1 LLEKPVSLL
10 QPGCGKPVVVGAAM
24 KCPSCNASVPEA
36 GKFCSECGAPLP
48 RLCPACGHSNP
59 GSAKFCSECGAA
71 LALKPSPSAA
81 QSRFASAKD
90 YTPKH
95 LAEKILT
102 ARAALE
108 GERKQVTVLFADLKG
123 SMELIAERDPEEARA
138 ILEPVLDRMME
149 AVHHYE
155 GTVNLVMGD
164 GIMALFGAPV
174 AHEDHAVRACY
185 AALRMQEAIRRF
197 TGELR
202 HSHGL
207 EVQIRVGLNS
217 GDVVVGAIGSDLQMD
232 YTAVGQTTHLAARME
247 QLAAPGTVRLTA
259 DTLRL
264 AEGYVAV
271 KALGRMPVKGAP
283 HPVEVYELTGAAEVR
298 SRLQAARARGLT
310 HFVGRQDEIAQMQ
323 AALAQARGGQGQ
335 IVAVVGEPGV
345 GKSRLFFEFVQSHHM
360 NGWLVLEAGSVSYGK
375 ATPHLPLI
383 DLLKGYF
390 KIDQLDNARTIRAKV
405 TGHILALDEA
415 LKESVPAVLWLIEA
429 LPADDPFL
437 ALAPEQRRQR
447 TLVAVKSLLLR
458 ESQVQPLFL
467 VFEDLHWIDAETQA
481 FLDDLINSVPT
492 AAVVLAVNYRPEYR
506 HGWGGKTCY
515 RQLRI
520 DPLPVAG
527 AEELLRALIG
537 DDPSVAPLKRLL
549 IERTEG
555 NPLFLEESVR
565 ALIETA
571 DLVGEPGAYRLARAA
586 GTIQVP
592 PTVQTILA
600 SRIDRLS
607 PEHKRLLQMASV
619 VGKDVSLPLLE
630 AIADMPGDASREGLA
645 QLQAAEFIYETQ
657 LFPEIEYTFKHAL
670 THEVAYGS
678 LLAERRRA
686 LHAAIVDAIER
697 LYAAQLA
704 EHVELLAHH
713 AVRGRVP
720 DKAVR
725 YLREAG
731 IKVTARCANR
741 EAVQYFESALE
752 MLKALP
758 QARDTLA
765 TELDTCIKM
774 GPALIAMT
782 GASSTQVEKAY
793 LRARELVDQLDDSS
807 QRFPA
812 LWGLWFVNYSRGQYA
827 AAQTAGERMLDAA
840 RSENDSGHLLE
851 AHHALWATLSGMGR
865 PVAAVEHMERGV
877 ALYDRNRHAAL
888 ASLYA
893 GHDPGACCRYHLAMN
908 LWLLGHYDRSMQAL
922 AEALRLSEELK
933 HPMTLVNTLWYAAW
947 LHYQRGDRVATKAA
961 VERMLAVAPEYGISG
976 YSNIG
981 ILLPWASGA
990 RLDRQQLA
998 ELRQMPG
1005 LGSTLWRRVFC
1016 SCVLAELYLN
1026 AERFDEGLALLDA
1039 ISAQDRE
1046 AYYGPEVHRLE
1057 GELRARIPSDAA
1069 QVESCFY
1076 LALTL
1081 AREREEKSLEL
1092 RAATS
1097 LARYWRVQGRH
1108 AEARDLLRPIYD
1120 WFRDGFDLPDLRDA
1134 KILLDQFGG
1143 VP

>member
-1 LLEKPVSLL
+1 
-10 QPGCGKPVVVGAAM
+10 M

-36 GKFCSECGAPLP
+36 AKFCSECGAPLP
-48 RLCPACGHSNP
+48 RACPACGHGNP
-59 GSAKFCSECGAA
+59 ASAKFCSECGAQ
-71 LALKPSPSAA
+71 LAAAPSLPSPATGGGLA
-81 QSRFASAKD
+81 RGQPRFASAED

-95 LAEKILT
+95 IAKKILT
-102 ARAALE
+102 SRAVLE

-123 SMELIAERDPEEARA
+123 SMELIAERDPEEART
-138 ILEPVLDRMME
+138 ILEPVLERMME

-217 GDVVVGAIGSDLQMD
+217 GAVVVGAIGSDLQMD

-264 AEGYVAV
+264 AEGYIAV
-271 KALGRMPVKGAP
+271 KPLGPMPVKGVP
-283 HPVEVYELTGAAEVR
+283 HPVEVYELTGAAELR
-298 SRLQAARARGLT
+298 GRLHAAQARGLT
-310 HFVGRQDEIAQMQ
+310 HFVGRQNEIAQMQ
-323 AALAQARGGQGQ
+323 SALAQARAGQGQ
-335 IVAVVGEPGV
+335 IIAVVGEPGV
-345 GKSRLFFEFVQSHHM
+345 GKSRLFFEFVHSHHM
-360 NGWLVLEAGSVSYGK
+360 DGWLVVEASSVSYGK
-375 ATPHLPLI
+375 ATPYLPLI
-383 DLLKGYF
+383 DLLKAYF
-390 KIDQLDNARTIRAKV
+390 KIDQLDNTRAIRAKV
-405 TGHILALDEA
+405 TGQILELDEA
-415 LKESVPAVLWLIEA
+415 LKGAVPAVLWLIEA
-429 LPADDPFL
+429 LPPDDPFL

-447 TLVAVKSLLLR
+447 TLAAVKRLLLR

-492 AAVVLAVNYRPEYR
+492 AAMVLAVNYRPEYG

-537 DDPSVAPLKRLL
+537 DDSSIAPLKRLL

-571 DLVGEPGAYRLARAA
+571 DLVGEPGAYRLAHAA

-607 PEHKRLLQMASV
+607 AEHKRLLQAASV
-619 VGKDVSLPLLE
+619 VGKDVALPLLE
-630 AIADMPGDASREGLA
+630 AIADMPGDAFREGLA

-686 LHAAIVDAIER
+686 VHATIADAIER
-697 LYAAQLA
+697 LYGPQLT
-704 EHVELLAHH
+704 EHVEILAHH
-713 AVRGRVP
+713 AVRGRVA
-720 DKAVR
+720 DKAVH
-725 YLREAG
+725 YLREAAA
-731 IKVTARCANR
+731 KAAARSANR
-741 EAVQYFESALE
+741 EAVEFFAAALE
-752 MLKALP
+752 NVKALP
-758 QARDTLA
+758 RSDETLA
-765 TELDTCIKM
+765 TELNICIQM
-774 GPALIAMT
+774 GPALIALK
-782 GASSTQVEKAY
+782 GASSAEVENVY
-793 LRARELVDQLDDSS
+793 LRARDLVDQLDDAT
-807 QRFPA
+807 QRVPA
-812 LWGLWFVNYSRGQYA
+812 LWGLWYVRYTRGQYEEA
-827 AAQTAGERMLDAA
+827 RTAGEHLLAAA
-840 RSENDSGHLLE
+840 RHANDSGQLLE
-851 AHHALWATLSGMGR
+851 AHHALWATLSGSGR
-865 PVAAVEHMERGV
+865 ATAAIEHMESGI
-877 ALYDRNRHAAL
+877 ALYDRKRHAGQAF
-888 ASLYA
+888 LYG
-893 GHDPGACCRYHLAMN
+893 GHDAGACCRWHLAAN
-908 LWLLGHYDRSMQAL
+908 CWLLGDYGRSMNAL
-922 AEALRLSEELK
+922 ADALRLTEELK
-933 HPMTLVNTLWYAAW
+933 HPLTTVIALWFAAW
-947 LHYQRGDRVATKAA
+947 VHYQRGDRAATKAV
-961 VERMLAVAPEYGISG
+961 VERALTLATEYAISG
-976 YSNIG
+976 WSDTA

-990 RLDRQQLA
+990 RLSRPELA
-998 ELRQMPG
+998 ELHGQIPRVT
-1005 LGSTLWRRVFC
+1005 STAWRRVFSRC
-1016 SCVLAELYLN
+1016 ALVQLYI
-1026 AERFDEGLALLDA
+1026 AAGYFDEGLAVLSEG
-1039 ISAQDRE
+1039 ISAADR
-1046 AYYGPEVHRLE
+1046 AAFYGPEVHRLE
-1057 GELRARIPSDAA
+1057 GDLRAKITPSDPGGAEA
-1069 QVESCFY
+1069 SFRKALD
-1076 LALTL
+1076 LAG
-1081 AREREEKSLEL
+1081 ARGEKSLAL

-1097 LARYWRVQGRH
+1097 LAQLWHSQGMDG
-1108 AEARDLLRPIYD
+1108 EARTVLAPVYGS
-1120 WFRDGFDLPDLRDA
+1120 FREGFDLPDLKQA
-1134 KILLDQFGG
+1134 KVLLDQLAANSEIRS
-1143 VP
+1143 